1 MHFENITTM
10 AMLGM
15 FWKGGIYRTKIRY
28 ETFKCFKQKVMV
40 SGLGDDKVQ
49 RQYGSGGSG
58 EVEIKG
64 KVISKGKEMS
74 D

>member
-1 MHFENITTM
+1 M

-15 FWKGGIYRTKIRY
+15 FWKGVIYRTKTRY
-28 ETFKCFKQKVMV
+28 ETFRCFKQKVIL

-49 RQYGSGGSG
+49 GQYGSGGSG
-58 EVEIKG
+58 EVERKG